1 VVQYLSDAG
10 AARYGLVLIGPTLYN
25 GGAMMISLL
34 RSAPSARLRA
44 PKERWLAVLRSAALL
59 LGLLPA
65 GLLSGCALHPGGE
78 EIAFLRDG
86 HLWLMN
92 PDGTGLVRAGGGG
105 VVGFAW
111 SPDHHQL
118 VFRTASRADLVP
130 AGARAPDA
138 PGSLSVVGV
147 DGGAALVITP
157 EVAGLSRSDA
167 WWDGSG
173 NRLLYREGFA
183 PAPSMP
189 PAIVVYI
196 VSQADQPA
204 GVARKSLPDGA
215 SLPALSEDGRQAA
228 WIDPA
233 GDVRVA
239 SPGSDASTVVA
250 GHALLTLAGGMRP
263 ARVLW
268 QPRHAALLYATSG
281 VSGAEQ
287 LTLATLAGRT
297 SIVASVPGLLDAA
310 FAPDGSRLLTRTAA
324 GYQVWGLSGA
334 AAPDFIWP
342 EDDGQALAWWAPAE
356 SKLLVRD
363 AHGVA
368 LVDVRAHSVTQLLVT
383 PTAPKPANASLS
395 WAPLTSSPWSTDGAS
410 FAFADGGAG
419 VWRGAPLPTH
429 SGMGGLYVA
438 SAAHPAQ
445 APALVDSGADAW
457 PGWSALDA
465 SASLLAGA

>member
-1 VVQYLSDAG
+1 
-10 AARYGLVLIGPTLYN
+10 
-25 GGAMMISLL
+25 MISQL
-34 RSAPSARLRA
+34 RSAPNQLTLLRLIFI
-44 PKERWLAVLRSAALL
+44 PFVVIAVM
-59 LGLLPA
+59 
-65 GLLSGCALHPGGE
+65 E
-78 EIAFLRDG
+78 
-86 HLWLMN
+86 
-92 PDGTGLVRAGGGG
+92 
-105 VVGFAW
+105 
-111 SPDHHQL
+111 DHHK
-118 VFRTASRADLVP
+118 TAL
-130 AGARAPDA
+130 
-138 PGSLSVVGV
+138 
-147 DGGAALVITP
+147 AL
-157 EVAGLSRSDA
+157 
-167 WWDGSG
+167 
-173 NRLLYREGFA
+173 F
-183 PAPSMP
+183 
-189 PAIVVYI
+189 
-196 VSQADQPA
+196 
-204 GVARKSLPDGA
+204 
-215 SLPALSEDGRQAA
+215 
-228 WIDPA
+228 
-233 GDVRVA
+233 
-239 SPGSDASTVVA
+239 VVA
-250 GHALLTLAGGMRP
+250 GISDVLDGLLARILKQQTALGLYLDPIADKLLLSTLFLALSLDHRRIPWYLT
-263 ARVLW
+263 VLVFS
-268 QPRHAALLYATSG
+268 RDIGILIVSALLYATSG